1 MSRLPRAAGAVLL
14 AALLAAGTSAGPAF
28 GEETPTAPSSTT
40 APATTTD
47 PPPATTT
54 DAPPATTEPTAP
66 ITEPFP
72 VESPPSQR
80 AAPEQVTDL
89 KVSASFDR
97 PAYAAHEPVNA
108 RASVTNAGDTAVTF
122 RLTSTGNLT
131 NHSWRP
137 EGQRD
142 LRVEPGQTLDAVLN
156 AFVQDVDQEVL
167 TVVVTVE
174 PVEFPDA
181 DPTDNT
187 ATISVPVTRVYGSYR
202 GTVYGDLDGDGV
214 LDPGE
219 ELAGHTV
226 YVFGGRPWLEYTMTT
241 DVAGRFAFTDLP
253 AGEYSISVGY
263 LSPWYFERSGSVVVD
278 GVDDP
283 DIVFRGVG
291 RVRDAVS
298 ATLAFDRQDYHEGDT
313 ARLTT
318 TFVNNGPVPIH
329 GLTGAFQTYDGSTT
343 IDPGELG
350 TGISLPAGA
359 TRTVTVSFP
368 IGHEAWVQGY
378 VSVYLRF
385 GAPPLENGITSVT
398 ALARVSGGR
407 APLVAGYLAK
417 FVQGCPWCPGVGP
430 RMPDTVIFL
439 RDHFTGA
446 LVARTTTGPDG
457 DFTFT
462 DLPAGPYDVFV
473 VGPWQ
478 YRGDWSTFVVTAG
491 ENGTPLHVVLVLPGP
506 DQPDPGPVPTPPT
519 DPAPAQGAAPQPATP
534 VLASTGVGPGIAW
547 LALGGLLLLTTGTA
561 LLLHPRLVRTRR

>member
-1 MSRLPRAAGAVLL
+1 MFRLPRAAGAVLL
-14 AALLAAGTSAGPAF
+14 AALLGAGTSTGPAF
-28 GEETPTAPSSTT
+28 GEETPTAPTSTT
-40 APATTTD
+40 APATTTE
-47 PPPATTT
+47 
-54 DAPPATTEPTAP
+54 APPATTEPTAP
-66 ITEPFP
+66 TTEPSP
-72 VESPPSQR
+72 IESPPAQP
-80 AAPEQVTDL
+80 AASEQVTDL

-97 PAYAAHEPVNA
+97 SNYAAHEPVGV
-108 RASVTNAGDTAVTF
+108 RASVANVGDTAVTF

-131 NHSWRP
+131 NHRWKQA
-137 EGQRD
+137 EGQQ

-156 AFVQDVDQEVL
+156 AFVEDVDQEVL

-202 GTVYGDLDGDGV
+202 RTVYGDLDGDGV

-219 ELAGHTV
+219 ELAGHPV
-226 YVFGGRPWLEYTMTT
+226 HLSGGRPQLNHTTTT
-241 DVAGRFAFTDLP
+241 DAAGRFAFTDLP
-253 AGEYSISVGY
+253 AGEYSISAGY
-263 LSPWYFERSGSVVVD
+263 LSPWYFGRPGSVVVD

-313 ARLTT
+313 ARLTAT
-318 TFVNNGPVPIH
+318 LVNNGPVPIH
-329 GLTGAFQTYDGSTT
+329 GLTGAFQANDGST

-350 TGISLPAGA
+350 TGISVPTGA
-359 TRTVTVSFP
+359 TRSVTVSFP
-368 IGHEAWVQGY
+368 IGHAAWALGH
-378 VSVYLRF
+378 VSVYFSF
-385 GAPPLENGITSVT
+385 GAPPLQNGGTGVT
-398 ALARVSGGR
+398 ALARVPGGR
-407 APLVAGYLAK
+407 APLVAGYLAE
-417 FVQGCPWCPGVGP
+417 FHWECPSCPPIGS
-430 RMPDTVIFL
+430 RMPGLVIFL

-457 DFTFT
+457 GFTFT

-478 YRGDWSTFVVTAG
+478 YRGDWSTFVVTAS
-491 ENGTPLHVVLVLPGP
+491 ENGTPLHVVLLLPGP
-506 DQPDPGPVPTPPT
+506 DRPDPGPVPPPPA
-519 DPAPAQGAAPQPATP
+519 DPAPAPGPAPQPATP
-534 VLASTGVGPGIAW
+534 VLASTGVSPGIAW